1 MEYTQYDVIQEF
13 KKLFLISKDKKN
25 QIIERRSYLIGILY
39 YKFKLSEQEIFSY
52 TNLLSRSAI
61 NYTKKIAIDRLRIGD
76 PRFIDNVS
84 DLIEKFPFDFTE
96 ACGKV
101 VHYTHSTVEVTIK
114 LNYKNYARLNRY
126 MKAKKITED
135 NLAVQ
140 QLLLT
145 TLKLWEE

>member
-1 MEYTQYDVIQEF
+1 MGYTEDDVIQEF
-13 KKLFLISKDKKN
+13 KKLFLDKKN
-25 QIIERRSYLIGILY
+25 KKNEIIERRSYLIGILY
-39 YKFKLSEQEIFSY
+39 YKFKLSEQQIFTY
-52 TNLLSRSAI
+52 TNLLSRSTI
-61 NYTKKIAIDRLRIGD
+61 NYTKKIAVDRLKQGD

-84 DLIEKFPFDFTE
+84 DLILKFPFDFEE

-101 VHYTHSTVEVTIK
+101 IHYTNSTMEVTIK
-114 LNYKNYARLNRY
+114 LNYKNYDRLRKF

-140 QLLLT
+140 KLLLT

>member
-52 TNLLSRSAI
+52 TNLLSRSI

-114 LNYKNYARLNRY
+114 LNYKNYARLNKY